1 MTSLIRA
8 GAALAVLALLGA
20 CQTTGGP
27 LVEVTPGESRVE
39 AELARQKANRDFR
52 IDSVA
57 PGRIRLIARAR
68 PVVIEPAEGLC
79 LSPEATE
86 LTERGVFAVVADCL
100 PPGGAAAFPGLI
112 TVSVAA
118 EPMYPSGPG
127 RKRELRRMRDFLGTA
142 PGLAMLARGSGET
155 GVRLED
161 VRAIDEGLYVHVHET
176 GTAEDALFAPGF
188 WRALLE
194 INDRLVLVT
203 VSGLAGGGLD
213 EEAMLAVL
221 ATQVARLKTANGQRP
236 VEAEL
241 RLARAA
247 GAALPGA
254 APPTG
259 AAAPVGDDR
268 SDARQ
273 LARTPLPAARGA
285 AAGDGATARAPAR
298 GPVAPRRPST
308 GV

>member
-8 GAALAVLALLGA
+8 GAALAVLAFLGA
-20 CQTTGGP
+20 CQTTGAP

-57 PGRIRLIARAR
+57 PERIRLIARAR
-68 PVVIEPAEGLC
+68 PVVIEPADGLC

-142 PGLAMLARGSGET
+142 PGLAMLARGS
-155 GVRLED
+155 
-161 VRAIDEGLYVHVHET
+161 
-176 GTAEDALFAPGF
+176 
-188 WRALLE
+188 
-194 INDRLVLVT
+194 
-203 VSGLAGGGLD
+203 
-213 EEAMLAVL
+213 
-221 ATQVARLKTANGQRP
+221 
-236 VEAEL
+236 
-241 RLARAA
+241 A
-247 GAALPGA
+247 GAGVGSCARSRPPDRTHRAWSRASHRPPRSSPRHRGSGRRRKTPEPRPG
-254 APPTG
+254 
-259 AAAPVGDDR
+259 
-268 SDARQ
+268 
-273 LARTPLPAARGA
+273 
-285 AAGDGATARAPAR
+285 RAP
-298 GPVAPRRPST
+298 SL
-308 GV
+308 